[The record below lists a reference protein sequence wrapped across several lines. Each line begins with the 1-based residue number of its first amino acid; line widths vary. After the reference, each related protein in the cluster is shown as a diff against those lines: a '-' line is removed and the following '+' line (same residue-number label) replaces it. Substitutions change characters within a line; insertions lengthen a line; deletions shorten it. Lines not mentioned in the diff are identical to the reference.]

1 MSTNNEEDEPPPPT
15 PFPLPPLSCALSPGL
30 PRRIRPPPEV
40 SSYAGAGATTTVSSN
55 GDDVDAQLLA
65 ARPPRHPSCASLP
78 SAARVSRCLCPRCLI
93 ATLTSL
99 LSTAPTRSSAA
110 AADPHADLVLGGGS
124 WRAPSPRRRRRLTW
138 TGSFTPTS
146 AALAVVGERIYT
158 RRRSQRS
165 RYS

>member
-1 MSTNNEEDEPPPPT
+1 MPTSNEEDEPPPPT

-78 SAARVSRCLCPRCLI
+78 SAARVSRCLCPRSLI

-110 AADPHADLVLGGGS
+110 AADPRRCWIRRAHPASSSMPSSHRGVAPWGDWPRHRPPS
-124 WRAPSPRRRRRLTW
+124 WLLSSP
-138 TGSFTPTS
+138 
-146 AALAVVGERIYT
+146 AM
-158 RRRSQRS
+158 RSDDDEGRE
-165 RYS
+165 